1 MRVCVW
7 LCVKGEKKIA
17 ALKCIMSC
25 SELYWGQQVMANNN
39 GGSVYR
45 QRYGNKQKG
54 LGKEKKN
61 NHIPQATVTCHFP
74 THTTSESS
82 FTGFNSLNRRSGSL
96 GICTEILRHV
106 VNFLRRSFSLIEVD
120 SLWSWWACE
129 SKTCTKTWLGVTH
142 GWRHAD
148 VILSPPKW
156 DLPRVKLLLSHW
168 INEEMGD
175 KKKKVFKKGRW
186 MSIMTSRTL
195 FASIIGFLLFLCTYM
210 RH

>member
-1 MRVCVW
+1 
-7 LCVKGEKKIA
+7 
-17 ALKCIMSC
+17 MSC
-25 SELYWGQQVMANNN
+25 FELHWGQQVMANNN
-39 GGSVYR
+39 GGR
-45 QRYGNKQKG
+45 KICLLCPLFTGRDMETNKKDW
-54 LGKEKKN
+54 ERKKKK

-106 VNFLRRSFSLIEVD
+106 VHFLRRSFSLIEVD

-156 DLPRVKLLLSHW
+156 DLPRVKLLLSRW
-168 INEEMGD
+168 INEAMGGGG
-175 KKKKVFKKGRW
+175 KGLKKGRW

-195 FASIIGFLLFLCTYM
+195 FASIIGSLLFLCTYM